1 MLYKV
6 YYLNLVLQ
14 FDNVIGYLH
23 DGLKYANT

>member
-14 FDNVIGYLH
+14 FDNIGHLH
-23 DGLKYANT
+23 NRLKYANT